1 MDIIEATRQYET
13 RLAQQIPLVQSDL
26 TRKHQQMAADSF
38 SFLRATFYRWA
49 QLFASTCAELALA
62 PAVLAVGDLHIENFG
77 TWRDREGRLIW
88 GINDLDEA
96 CPLSYAND
104 LIRLA
109 VSAKLAI
116 DANQLSIDFT
126 AACDAL
132 LTGYTEAMKHPGQP
146 FVLAELHSWLRVL
159 ATGDLREPVRF
170 WSQLDQLPTVTE
182 AVPRDAIVALAEALP
197 ENGMTYRIVH
207 RQAGLGS
214 LGRQRWLAL
223 ADWHGGKIARETK
236 PLVPSAA
243 LGAGADS
250 NKEIFYERLQR
261 EAVRMPDPFL
271 TLQGQWLVR
280 RLAPDCARIELASL
294 PQSRDEAH
302 LLHAMGHETANI
314 HLASREALA
323 AVQADLNTR
332 PANWLH
338 EAAKN
343 MAHATTEDWHVWKA
357 GIGGNRTENH

>member
-1 MDIIEATRQYET
+1 MDITEVTRQYET
-13 RLAQQIPLVQSDL
+13 RLAQQIPLMLSDL
-26 TRKHQQMAADSF
+26 TRKHQQMAADPF

-49 QLFASTCAELALA
+49 QLFASTCAELARA

-104 LIRLA
+104 LLRLA
-109 VSAKLAI
+109 VSVKLAI
-116 DANQLSIDFT
+116 DSSQLSIDFT
-126 AACDAL
+126 DACDAL
-132 LTGYTEAMKHPGQP
+132 LTGYTEAINHPGQP
-146 FVLAELHSWLRVL
+146 FVLAESHGWLREL
-159 ATGDLREPVRF
+159 ATSNLRDPARF

-182 AVPRDAIVALAEALP
+182 MVPPDALAALEQALP
-197 ENGMTYRIVH
+197 ENGMAYRIVH
-207 RQAGLGS
+207 RLAGLGS

-223 ADWHGGKIARETK
+223 ADWHGGKIAREAK

-243 LGAGADS
+243 LWAVAENS
-250 NKEIFYERLQR
+250 QEIFFERLQSA
-261 EAVRMPDPFL
+261 AVRMPDPYL
-271 TLQGQWLVR
+271 MVHGRWLVR

-302 LLHAMGHETANI
+302 LLRVMGHETANL
-314 HLASREALA
+314 HLGSREAVA
-323 AVQADLNTR
+323 AVQADLQWRT
-332 PANWLH
+332 ATWLH

-343 MAHATTEDWHVWKA
+343 MAHATTEDWLIWKA
-357 GIGGNRTENH
+357 GIGWN

>member
-1 MDIIEATRQYET
+1 MDITDATRQYET
-13 RLAQQIPLVQSDL
+13 RLAQQIPLMLSDL
-26 TRKHQQMAADSF
+26 TRKHQQMAADPF

-49 QLFASTCAELALA
+49 QLFASTCAELAHA

-116 DANQLSIDFT
+116 DANQLSIEFT
-126 AACDAL
+126 AACNAM
-132 LTGYTEAMKHPGQP
+132 LTGYTEAINHPGQP
-146 FVLAELHSWLRVL
+146 FVLAESHGWLREL
-159 ATGDLREPVRF
+159 ATSNLRDPTRF
-170 WSQLDQLPTVTE
+170 WSQLDQLPTITE
-182 AVPRDAIVALAEALP
+182 TVPLDAITALEQALP
-197 ENGMTYRIVH
+197 EVRMAYRIVH

-223 ADWHGGKIARETK
+223 ADWHGGKIAREAK

-243 LGAGADS
+243 LWADAENS
-250 NKEIFYERLQR
+250 QEIFFERLQSD
-261 EAVRMPDPFL
+261 AVRMPDPYL
-271 TLQGQWLVR
+271 TMQGQWLVR

-294 PQSRDEAH
+294 PQTRDEAH

-314 HLASREALA
+314 HLGSREAVA
-323 AVQADLNTR
+323 AVRADLQTR
-332 PANWLH
+332 GASWLH
-338 EAAKN
+338 EAAKS
-343 MAHATTEDWHVWKA
+343 MSHATTEDWQIWKA
-357 GIGGNRTENH
+357 GIGGR